1 MPLGTHYKEGAE
13 YKIDMGTGF
22 IIEGRVLAMPN
33 CTSIAHARI
42 EHWQADAQGYYV
54 DKLRAYLLSDK
65 DGGFSFKTE
74 WPGAR
79 IPHIHFMV
87 TAEGYK
93 KLVTQWIGSKRVGQ
107 SRLELVLQP
116 KEAPTSI
123 DGSP

>member
-1 MPLGTHYKEGAE
+1 MLIA
-13 YKIDMGTGF
+13 
-22 IIEGRVLAMPN
+22 RV
-33 CTSIAHARI
+33 
-42 EHWQADAQGYYV
+42 EHWQADVQGYYV

-93 KLVTQWIGSKRVGQ
+93 KLVIQWIGSKRTGQ
-107 SRLELVLQP
+107 SRLDLVLQP
-116 KEAPTSI
+116 EEIRK
-123 DGSP
+123 